1 MSVEHV
7 EVMVEE
13 PSMEAALR
21 VLLPKILGNLSF
33 QCYSHLCKDDLLK
46 QLPQRLR
53 GYALWLPQ
61 RWRILIVVDRDGD
74 NCDEL
79 KAELEEISSKAGLAT
94 RSAAGGAVYAVVN
107 RIAIE
112 ELEAWYFGDWA
123 AVQAIYPRVSKTIP
137 AQAKF
142 RFPDAI
148 TGGTWEAFERILQK
162 AGYFKG
168 GFRKIEAAR
177 LIAGHMVPGRN
188 TSSSFQA
195 LRRALTEM
203 VEQNY
208 PEDRRGAL
216 ET

>member
-1 MSVEHV
+1 MLLA
-7 EVMVEE
+7 
-13 PSMEAALR
+13 SMQGRPPKTTAAALT
-21 VLLPKILGNLSF
+21 G
-33 QCYSHLCKDDLLK
+33 
-46 QLPQRLR
+46 LR
-53 GYALWLPQ
+53 LWLPQ

-123 AVQAIYPRVSKTIP
+123 AVQAIYPRVPKTIP

-148 TGGTWEAFERILQK
+148 AGGTWEAFERILQK

-177 LIAGHMVPGRN
+177 LIAGHMVPCRN

-203 VEQNY
+203 VAQNY